1 MRANPPGSGLH
12 RTEPDSPSTSPAPR
26 TTAQSRKGTRM
37 ADTKRIP
44 VLTEAM
50 PAEIASSPPRD
61 ECKDREGFNTVS
73 AASSMLTC

>member
-1 MRANPPGSGLH
+1 
-12 RTEPDSPSTSPAPR
+12 
-26 TTAQSRKGTRM
+26 M

-73 AASSMLTC
+73 PHLRC